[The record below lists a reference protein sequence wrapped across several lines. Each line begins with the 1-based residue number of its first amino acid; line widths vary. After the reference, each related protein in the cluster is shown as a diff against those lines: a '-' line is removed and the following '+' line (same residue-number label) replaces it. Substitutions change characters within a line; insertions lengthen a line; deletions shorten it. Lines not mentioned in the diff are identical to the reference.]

1 MNPTNLEKENLTGV
15 TNENPNVNRR
25 LKVLSASSIM
35 ADKVEDLKGEKIGKI
50 KDLMIGLDSGKIDY
64 VVVEISDFLG
74 INEKLFAIPFPAFKV
89 DPANQ
94 DFKLDVKKEFLEKAP
109 GFDKDHW
116 PETDSHFF
124 EVQAHWGDF
133 MGPSVGNRI

>member
-1 MNPTNLEKENLTGV
+1 MNSTNLEKENSTGK

-35 ADKVEDLKGEKIGKI
+35 ADKVENLAGEKIGKI
-50 KDLMIGLDSGKIDY
+50 KDLMIDLDSGKIEY
-64 VVVEISDFLG
+64 VVVEVSGFLG
-74 INEKLFAIPFPAFKV
+74 INDKLFAIPFPAFKV
-89 DPANQ
+89 NPAKQ
-94 DFKLDVKKEFLEKAP
+94 DFKLDIKKEFLAKAP

-124 EVQAHWGDF
+124 EVQGHWGDF
-133 MGPSVGNRI
+133 MGPSVGAGI